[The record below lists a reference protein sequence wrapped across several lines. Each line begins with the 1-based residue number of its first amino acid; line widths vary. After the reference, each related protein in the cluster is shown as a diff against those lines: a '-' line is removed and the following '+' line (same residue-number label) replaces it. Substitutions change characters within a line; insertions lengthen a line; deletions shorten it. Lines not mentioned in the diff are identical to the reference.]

1 MDEYKKCMYN
11 DIIYIYMYVYIYIYI
26 YILRDQKTVNTDIFD
41 IFGVCVCVWK
51 WCTANS
57 HGLGYRIIDSWPHPS
72 TDLTLDAPLVD
83 PEINKSTPKK
93 CDLLKK
99 DGFSENP
106 VPQCEAPEIATVSWF
121 ITPITMVYGTY
132 NYSYWGL

>member
-11 DIIYIYMYVYIYIYI
+11 EYYIYMYVYIY
-26 YILRDQKTVNTDIFD
+26 LRDQKTVNTDIFD
-41 IFGVCVCVWK
+41 IFGVCVFEN

-99 DGFSENP
+99 GWFLRKSCTTMWG
-106 VPQCEAPEIATVSWF
+106 PQDSYSKL
-121 ITPITMVYGTY
+121 VYNSN
-132 NYSYWGL
+132 NYGLWYL